1 MALTLAFDE
10 LRRYTD
16 EERTKWRRFF
26 SDHTGA
32 LELPLQHS
40 ERFPTVGK
48 LVDHIFLT
56 ERRHLQ
62 RLREEPLVSS
72 TGLTGNNAA
81 PLFDYG
87 SSVRRELEQYVA
99 DLDNDL
105 ADEMRTFEVRERQWS
120 ASSRKLLFHVL
131 VHEIRHWAQVALA
144 VRLAGHEPPGEHD
157 LFFSSA
163 LR

>member
-48 LVDHIFLT
+48 LIDHIFLT

-62 RLREEPLVSS
+62 RLTDEPLVSS
-72 TGLTGNNAA
+72 TGLTGNNAP

-87 SSVRRELEQYVA
+87 ASVRRELEQYVD
-99 DLDNDL
+99 DLDDDL
-105 ADEMRTFEVRERQWS
+105 ADEVRAFQFGDRPRPMS
-120 ASSRKLLFHVL
+120 A
-131 VHEIRHWAQVALA
+131 
-144 VRLAGHEPPGEHD
+144 
-157 LFFSSA
+157 
-163 LR
+163 